1 MGKTNIRRK
10 SEQETSPQK
19 GLWGGC
25 SVYVTLTVLSGLGAT
40 GRMADILHNTASCPA
55 NAKVTAGLPR
65 MNSKRAFVKTDWW
78 ICMCGT
84 SGFSQHNTS
93 PPLSLVGEIP
103 IL

>member
-1 MGKTNIRRK
+1 MSK
-10 SEQETSPQK
+10 TSPQK

-25 SVYVTLTVLSGLGAT
+25 SLCGFDGPLRPCCAT
-40 GRMADILHNTASCPA
+40 GRMADVSHNTASCPA

-65 MNSKRAFVKTDWW
+65 MNSKRVFVKSDWW